1 MTVSVEIPAKLYE
14 LIRRRAEREGKL
26 PEEIIVEAFLEHV
39 DPESRVKVYLELH
52 EKYLRDAEG
61 LSSEGDIVQASEK
74 YWGAVAA
81 LLGVIGEREGL
92 PHYTHRDLVEVI
104 EHIALKTSDPE
115 VSTLFRLAEGLH
127 ANFYHNFLRKET
139 FDRHKEGVL
148 KLIAKL
154 KEYLEN
160 IS

>member
-26 PEEIIVEAFLEHV
+26 PEEIIVEAFLEQV
-39 DPESRVKVYLELH
+39 DPESRVKVYLELY

-74 YWGAVAA
+74 YWGAVTA
-81 LLGVIGEREGL
+81 LLSVIGEREGL

-104 EHIALKTSDPE
+104 EHIALKANDPE

-154 KEYLEN
+154 KEYLGN